1 MGIFSRLFGRK
12 KTAEEKVPEVREI
25 PETEA
30 HPEVH
35 EMPETETHPEVHEM
49 PEAEEHPEVREIPET
64 EEHPEV
70 HEMPEAETQPGT
82 RGVPE
87 AREAEGFEAMDRETV
102 LAQTV
107 QRLKEKTLKPVIHID
122 LHAEPAGLTDSKLG
136 GVPYL
141 PADGEVPTDKKGR
154 QLRLLAQLRLAELPE
169 NTMGLPEEG
178 ILQFW
183 ILDDDLL
190 GLETDPDQMMESK
203 GHRVVWYPSVDETVT
218 EESVLEKYHPYFD
231 EESSFPMQDV
241 FRMTFTL
248 AQESLSYS
256 DFRFDRAFAQA
267 WNEVCPSDKITG
279 YRELDV
285 EMSDAMMD
293 AVSGAG
299 HKIGGYPMF
308 TQWDPR
314 EGKMENYGILLLQID
329 SFGAEGKEIMW
340 GDSGVGNFFITPE
353 DLEQR
358 AFSRVLYTWDCY

>member
-1 MGIFSRLFGRK
+1 MGRHMGIFSRLFGRK

-35 EMPETETHPEVHEM
+35 EMPE
-49 PEAEEHPEVREIPET
+49 A

-70 HEMPEAETQPGT
+70 HEMPEAETQTGT

-87 AREAEGFEAMDRETV
+87 AREAEGFEAIDRETV

-122 LHAEPAGLTDSKLG
+122 LHAEPAGLADSKLG

-169 NTMGLPEEG
+169 NRMGLPEEG

-190 GLETDPDQMMESK
+190 GLETDPDQMTESK
-203 GHRVVWYPSVDETVT
+203 GHRVCLVSV
-218 EESVLEKYHPYFD
+218 
-231 EESSFPMQDV
+231 
-241 FRMTFTL
+241 
-248 AQESLSYS
+248 
-256 DFRFDRAFAQA
+256 
-267 WNEVCPSDKITG
+267 
-279 YRELDV
+279 
-285 EMSDAMMD
+285 
-293 AVSGAG
+293 
-299 HKIGGYPMF
+299 GG
-308 TQWDPR
+308 
-314 EGKMENYGILLLQID
+314 
-329 SFGAEGKEIMW
+329 
-340 GDSGVGNFFITPE
+340 
-353 DLEQR
+353 
-358 AFSRVLYTWDCY
+358 